1 MRFRVLINLDV
12 VYWIVMRKLN
22 ILVLVLEVMGVLLI
36 GIDLCVYVMFG
47 GGLWIKGFKF
57 WFSNKWCFIIFFIIG
72 VERKGFVSIEVKKKK
87 G

>member
-47 GGLWIKGFKF
+47 GGL
-57 WFSNKWCFIIFFIIG
+57 
-72 VERKGFVSIEVKKKK
+72 
-87 G
+87 